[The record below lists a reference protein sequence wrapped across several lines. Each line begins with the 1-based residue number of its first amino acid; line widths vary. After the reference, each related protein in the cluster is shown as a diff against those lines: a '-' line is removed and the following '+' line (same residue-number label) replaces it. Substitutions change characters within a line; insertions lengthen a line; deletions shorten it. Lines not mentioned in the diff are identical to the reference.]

1 MCVNCS
7 FLHIDPPFHYLII
20 IYIFF
25 LSSMCRDQV
34 DPFDE
39 EFGDT
44 NDSGQGV
51 RSEISKR
58 AAIQLSRNVF
68 SLASFKG
75 ELVSSH

>member
-1 MCVNCS
+1 V
-7 FLHIDPPFHYLII
+7 
-20 IYIFF
+20 
-25 LSSMCRDQV
+25 CRDQV

-51 RSEISKR
+51 WSEISKR
-58 AAIQLSRNVF
+58 AAIKLSRNVF

>member
-1 MCVNCS
+1 MCQL
-7 FLHIDPPFHYLII
+7 FLSSHRPTFSLFDYNIQ
-20 IYIFF
+20 FF
-25 LSSMCRDQV
+25 LSSVCRDQV

-51 RSEISKR
+51 WSEISKR
-58 AAIQLSRNVF
+58 AAIKLSRNVF